1 MLNEQQQ
8 TATVTI
14 DPSTAEVVEC
24 PDCHGT
30 LWDTLTE
37 IRRVSPLVSPTGKE
51 TYLQIPVVVCATVSC
66 SHKLNTAIGNDE

>member
-1 MLNEQQQ
+1 MQTNQQP
-8 TATVTI
+8 TATMTI
-14 DPSTAEVVEC
+14 DPSTAEVIEC

-51 TYLQIPVVVCATVSC
+51 TYLQVPVVVCAVTSC
-66 SHKLNTAIGNDE
+66 SHKLNTALGNDE

>member
-1 MLNEQQQ
+1 MHNEQQQ

-24 PDCHGT
+24 PECQST

-37 IRRVSPLVSPTGKE
+37 IRRVSPLLSPTGKE
-51 TYLQIPVVVCATVSC
+51 TFLQIPVVVCAVPSC
-66 SHKLNTAIGNDE
+66 SHKLNTALGNNE

>member
-1 MLNEQQQ
+1 MQTNQQQ
-8 TATVTI
+8 AATMTI

-51 TYLQIPVVVCATVSC
+51 TYLQVPVVVCANVSC
-66 SHKLNTAIGNDE
+66 SHKLNTALGTDE